1 MHEKLSN
8 RPLGGNRIIEKWEP
22 RLEQLNEKL
31 GVYII
36 PSIKDISRRIR
47 VLVILICLNTFLLTI
62 LLISLVLW
70 IILVGGEN

>member
-1 MHEKLSN
+1 MN
-8 RPLGGNRIIEKWEP
+8 ARPLGGNRIIEKWEP

>member
-1 MHEKLSN
+1 MN
-8 RPLGGNRIIEKWEP
+8 ARPLGGNRIIEKWEP

-47 VLVILICLNTFLLTI
+47 ILVILIYLNTFLLSI